1 MIRRPPRSTRTD
13 TLLPYTT
20 LFRSLRPQRDRGAA
34 GVARRG
40 AGSGVRAPV
49 VRQGGGAQGP
59 RPRAGVRPGQARI
72 RAARRRLGAGGL
84 RSGAGPAIGLDA
96 ARVHTD
102 AGVPGPP
109 GLAAGAAAPVGAHSG
124 ATGVAGGAVAPECD
138 PTMHG

>member
-40 AGSGVRAPV
+40 AGSGVRTPV
-49 VRQGGGAQGP
+49 VRHGGGAQGP
-59 RPRAGVRPGQARI
+59 RPRAGVRPGTARI

-84 RSGAGPAIGLDA
+84 RTGAGTAIGLDA

-102 AGVPGPP
+102 ALFPGQP
-109 GLAAGAAAPVGAHSG
+109 GLAAGAAAPVR
-124 ATGVAGGAVAPECD
+124 ATTAQTA
-138 PTMHG
+138 

>member
-59 RPRAGVRPGQARI
+59 RQRAGVRHGQART

-84 RSGAGPAIGLDA
+84 RSGARPAFRLYIGTSA
-96 ARVHTD
+96 GKSRVYHHVSITF
-102 AGVPGPP
+102 
-109 GLAAGAAAPVGAHSG
+109 
-124 ATGVAGGAVAPECD
+124 VAP
-138 PTMHG
+138 PLKKQLTKHS